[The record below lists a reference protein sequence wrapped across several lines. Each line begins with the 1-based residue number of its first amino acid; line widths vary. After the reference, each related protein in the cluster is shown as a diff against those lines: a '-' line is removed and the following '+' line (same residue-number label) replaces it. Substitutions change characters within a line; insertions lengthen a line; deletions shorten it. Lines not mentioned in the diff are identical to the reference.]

1 MSKKSGFSIAFYI
14 IGTIILIT
22 LSVFIVINFKNDA
35 RILDNLSK
43 KEAVSSTYFDHGEDA
58 DKTLLQ
64 QFCT

>member
-1 MSKKSGFSIAFYI
+1 MSKKSGFRIAFYI

-43 KEAVSSTYFDHGEDA
+43 KEVKSSAYLDYEEDVN
-58 DKTLLQ
+58 KTLLK